1 MSDYRVDAATK
12 EEWALRA
19 WSSEAKCRELEEKYK
34 ALLAEKD
41 SEISGWFETEY
52 GAEMVLCTSAAND
65 EDLAVF
71 LLGEYGEMCV
81 GVDMELEGFY
91 RNGKEVNAEKVCHFL
106 EVIFLETISEE

>member
-19 WSSEAKCRELEEKYK
+19 WSAEARLEKLKAEYK

-65 EDLAVF
+65 EDLAGF
-71 LLGEYGEMCV
+71 LLEEYGERCV

-91 RNGKEVNAEKVCHFL
+91 RDGKEVNAEKVCHFL